1 VNPYWIRND
10 NNARLAIVPR
20 PRGGDWLGDEIQALR
35 RAGIDVLISALTPE
49 ESEELNLQ
57 CEEKECEN
65 AGIYFVSHC
74 IPDRG
79 LPPSN
84 QTFKEMLERVHV
96 ALIQG
101 KAVGIHC
108 RAGIGRSSLIS
119 ACLLCSFGM
128 TAEQA
133 FRHITES
140 RGCQVP
146 DTPEQK
152 QWVERFTA
160 NSQSTPY

>member
-1 VNPYWIRND
+1 
-10 NNARLAIVPR
+10 VPR

-57 CEEKECEN
+57 CEAEECTN
-65 AGIYFVSHC
+65 AGISFVSHC

-108 RAGIGRSSLIS
+108 RAGIGSLIS
-119 ACLLCSFGM
+119 DFCLFAVLFWHDRRTGIPAHYRIQRLSSTGYAG
-128 TAEQA
+128 AEA
-133 FRHITES
+133 M
-140 RGCQVP
+140 G
-146 DTPEQK
+146 
-152 QWVERFTA
+152 
-160 NSQSTPY
+160 